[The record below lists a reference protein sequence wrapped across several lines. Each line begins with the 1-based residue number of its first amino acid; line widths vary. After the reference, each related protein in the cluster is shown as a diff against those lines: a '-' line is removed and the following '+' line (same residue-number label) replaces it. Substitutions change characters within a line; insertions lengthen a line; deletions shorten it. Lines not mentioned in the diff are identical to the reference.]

1 MAVTEIDRMSHTD
14 KRKVLTAKGY
24 SVSKDSLTPAETDEI
39 KKELTAAPAV
49 NPSFMSKKE
58 AAALTFKIYR
68 ESPTRW
74 YFPRAWALNRFGP
87 ADSVTI
93 PEGRALAVSF
103 VGTPYDYQE
112 TIIKKFMDSGQNG
125 LICVPCGKGKTF
137 MALAIAARIGRRF
150 LIVVDKEF
158 LAEQWREEIGR
169 YVPGLRVGILQSTK
183 KEIEADKFDCT
194 ICMIQTLCL
203 HDLPENTFQEYGFT
217 IFDECHHLGAQY
229 FSKTLL
235 KVQTKCMLGLSATPE
250 REDGLT
256 RVFEAFLGKPVYQ
269 EKTREPDPTVTV
281 KGVMLDINDADYK
294 EIPVNWKGEPI
305 MARLL
310 SKLAECTPRTRE
322 IVRWIRLL
330 CDEHVERRV
339 LVLSERISHLNT
351 IEAMLEGTGL
361 TIGYYIG
368 NMKTEVREAGAA
380 TARVLLA
387 SYQMASEAMNIKS
400 LNTVVFASPRKR
412 IEQSSGRI
420 LRVKKE
426 DRVVDP
432 VIIDIVDTHTMYLS
446 QWQKRLTYYRKCA
459 YRIEQVKMGE
469 TTGEAMKPARRR
481 TLEDLCMID

>member
-1 MAVTEIDRMSHTD
+1 MSHIFGTS
-14 KRKVLTAKGY
+14 KVLTTKGY
-24 SVSKDSLTPAETDEI
+24 SIPKDSLTAAETEEI
-39 KKELTAAPAV
+39 KQELTAVPAV

-58 AAALTFKIYR
+58 AASLTFKMYR

-74 YFPRAWALNRFGP
+74 YFPRAWAQNRFGP
-87 ADSVTI
+87 PDSITV
-93 PEGRALAVSF
+93 PEGLALAPTVF
-103 VGTPYDYQE
+103 VGTPYEYQE
-112 TIIKKFMDSGQNG
+112 TIIRKFMDSGKNG

-150 LIVVDKEF
+150 LIIVDKEF

-183 KEIEADKFDCT
+183 KEIEAAKYDCT

-203 HDLPENTFQEYGFT
+203 HDLPENTFHEYGFA

-229 FSKTLL
+229 FSRTLL
-235 KVQTKCMLGLSATPE
+235 KVQTKFMLGLSATPE

-256 RVFEAFLGKPVYQ
+256 RVFEAFLGRPVYQ

-294 EIPVNWKGEPI
+294 EVPVNWKGEPI

-310 SKLAECTPRTRE
+310 SKIAECAPRTRE
-322 IVRWIRLL
+322 IVRWIRYL
-330 CDEHVERRV
+330 CDEHAERRV

-351 IEAMLEGTGL
+351 IEVMLEGSGL

-400 LNTVVFASPRKR
+400 LNSVVFASPRKR

-432 VIIDIVDTHTMYLS
+432 VIIDIIDTHTMYMS
-446 QWQKRLTYYRKCA
+446 QWQKRVTYYRKCA
-459 YRIEQVKMGE
+459 YRIEQVKMGA
-469 TTGEAMKPARRR
+469 TMGEPMKRRR
-481 TLEDLCMID
+481 TIEDLCVIED

>member
-1 MAVTEIDRMSHTD
+1 MSHASE
-14 KRKVLTAKGY
+14 RVLTAKGY
-24 SVSKDSLTPAETDEI
+24 SIPKDSLTPAETDEI
-39 KKELTAAPAV
+39 KQELTAVPAV

-58 AAALTFKIYR
+58 AATLSFKIYR
-68 ESPTRW
+68 ESVTRW
-74 YFPRAWALNRFGP
+74 YFPRAWAQNRFGP
-87 ADSVTI
+87 PDSVTI
-93 PEGRALAVSF
+93 SDGLPIPAAAVF
-103 VGTPYDYQE
+103 VGTPYEYQE
-112 TIIKKFMDSGQNG
+112 TIIRKFMDSGRNG

-169 YVPGLRVGILQSTK
+169 YVPGIRVGILQSTK
-183 KEIEADKFDCT
+183 REIEAAKYDCT

-229 FSKTLL
+229 FSRTLL
-235 KVQTKCMLGLSATPE
+235 KIQTKSMLGLSATPE

-256 RVFEAFLGKPVYQ
+256 RVFEAFLGRPVYE

-281 KGVMLDINDADYK
+281 KCVMLDINDADYK
-294 EIPVNWKGEPI
+294 EVPVREPV
-305 MARLL
+305 MVRLL
-310 SKLAECTPRTRE
+310 TKLAECTPRTRE

-330 CDEHVERRV
+330 CDEHPDRRV

-351 IEAMLEGTGL
+351 IETMLEGTGL

-368 NMKTEVREAGAA
+368 NMKTAVRETGAA

-387 SYQMASEAMNIKS
+387 SYQMASEAMNIKT

-432 VIIDIVDTHTMYLS
+432 VIIDIVDTHSMYMS
-446 QWQKRLTYYRKCA
+446 QWQKRVTYYRKCA
-459 YRIEQVKMGE
+459 YRIEQVKMGA
-469 TTGEAMKPARRR
+469 TTGELMKPARRR
-481 TLEDLCMID
+481 TIENLCMIED